1 MSRTPIPGQALLPLT
16 AEANGAGHLVIG
28 GCDVVDLVREYGSP
42 LYVYDEATIRTRAQ
56 EYVSGLR
63 SASPHSL
70 VIYASKA
77 FANAALF
84 HLLAEED
91 LGLDVVSGGE
101 LELAHRSGF
110 PMERVYFHGNNK
122 LPDEIELAVRAGVGR
137 FVIDNFYELT
147 ALDELGQRLG
157 TPISAL
163 IRVGPGVEAHTHE
176 YRKTGML
183 DSKFG
188 IPIGTG
194 QAETAVFQALRAK
207 GLRLVGLHAHIG
219 SQVFE
224 VAPYLETIQIGL
236 EFAARM
242 RDRYGLS
249 LLEFSPGGGWGISY
263 TDQDDPMPADEVAR
277 TVGGAVWNIAADLG
291 LPHPRVVIEPGRSIV
306 GQAGVAVYTVGSI
319 KDIPGIRRYAALDGG
334 MADNIRPA
342 LYGAVYQPLLAN
354 RLEDDGATTVTLAGR
369 YCESGDILV
378 KDARLPTVHTGDLI
392 ALPASGA
399 YNLAMSSNY
408 NLALRPAVVMVKDGR
423 SRVIRRRE
431 SYDDLFATE
440 TALPASASPRV

>member
-1 MSRTPIPGQALLPLT
+1 MATGALPGRATLPLT
-16 AEANGAGHLVIG
+16 AEANELGHLVVG
-28 GCDVVDLVREYGSP
+28 GCDVVDLVGEYGSP
-42 LYVYDEATIRTRAQ
+42 LYIYDETTVRTRAR
-56 EYVSGLR
+56 EYVSGLKAAAR
-63 SASPHSL
+63 DSL

-84 HLLAEED
+84 RLLAEEG

-101 LELAHRSGF
+101 VELARRSGF

-122 LPDEIELAVRAGVGR
+122 LPDELELAAGAGIGR
-137 FVIDNFYELT
+137 FVVDNFYELS
-147 ALDELGQRLG
+147 ALDELGQRRG
-157 TPISAL
+157 HRVSAL
-163 IRVGPGVEAHTHE
+163 LRVGPGVEAHTHE

-188 IPIGTG
+188 IPIATG
-194 QAETAVFQALRAK
+194 QAETAVFQALRSK
-207 GLRLVGLHAHIG
+207 GIHLVGLHAHIG

-224 VAPYLETIQIGL
+224 MVPYLETIHIVLQ
-236 EFAARM
+236 FAARM
-242 RDRYGLS
+242 RDRYGLA
-249 LLEFSPGGGWGISY
+249 LHEFSPGGGWGISY
-263 TDQDDPMPADEVAR
+263 TDEDDPMQANEVAR
-277 TVGGAVWNIAADLG
+277 TVGGAVWNTAADLG
-291 LPHPRVVIEPGRSIV
+291 LEHPRVIIEPGRSIV
-306 GQAGVAVYTVGSI
+306 GQAGVALYTVGAI

-354 RLEDDGATTVTLAGR
+354 RVNDVGSATVTLAGR

-378 KDARLPTVHTGDLI
+378 KDAQLPPLHTGDLV

-408 NLALRPAVVMVKDGR
+408 NLATRPAVVMVRDGH
-423 SRVIRRRE
+423 SHLIRRRE

-440 TALPASASPRV
+440 SALD